1 MEPNDSSTRDC
12 STIYRFQFASI
23 AFLCSVYLPF
33 TFHSNIWSLYTQPFS
48 PVNCSLDK
56 SSFLSGST
64 ANVPTKLTPPL
75 FSKNQNRSGCC
86 PCRDFLNGN
95 VNDKRLWLLC
105 QSWIANKHELEE
117 RKATIIE
124 EWHLAC
130 GEENQRS
137 LLIGSISFLIAE
149 IIGVI
154 IIGILADQY
163 GRKLMLLMCL
173 YIPVIFGSLSAFT
186 TTYSLFLILR
196 WPVGFLNRGLLLL
209 GFVMVIESCEYK
221 HRAQIGCLL
230 LASIP
235 AFGIIIGVTYF
246 FLLDWRH
253 MQLLGSLITTLTL
266 CYPWLIPESRRWYVN
281 SHRISRVNKLLQLCS
296 NKQGPTLS
304 LNNKIGS
311 PAPTTMIYD
320 KPILSPNTLRVQAS
334 STSSLLIDQQLR
346 TITCCLFILWFLA
359 SFCYRC
365 VFFPILVSHPTIN
378 YVLMNATEF
387 FSFIIALLVAYKIG
401 RRAPLAV
408 LILISGL
415 SSVSLAISLLG
426 TGHMWLEI
434 TLSIVARVC
443 LRTCYCLLILFTT
456 ELYPT
461 SVRATGLAIGLA
473 SDIIARIVVEELLF
487 LTIDR
492 LLLLFISGG
501 ILCLSCCLILPLPET
516 ILYDI
521 PDSISDLQSMKC
533 SPGNDDENKISPQ
546 ATSHY
551 HMTESSPRKLP
562 RISESST
569 ITSDLNDISPL
580 NPKTIIKSQQQGD
593 GDEKSQT
600 IRFQPETIQ
609 LHSNTSTIKGLSNPC
624 YFSLVN
630 DTIDTYDIE
639 QQANN
644 RVVISIRGLQNNNN
658 NNEEEREVTKF

>member
-48 PVNCSLDK
+48 PVNCSLDR

-64 ANVPTKLTPPL
+64 ANIPTKLTPPL
-75 FSKNQNRSGCC
+75 FSKNQNRSECC

-209 GFVMVIESCEYK
+209 VFVMVIESCEYK

-334 STSSLLIDQQLR
+334 STSSLLIDRQLR
-346 TITCCLFILWFLA
+346 TITCCLCILWFLA

-365 VFFPILVSHPTIN
+365 VFFPVLVSHPTIN

-415 SSVSLAISLLG
+415 SSVSLAIALLG

-461 SVRATGLAIGLA
+461 SVR
-473 SDIIARIVVEELLF
+473 
-487 LTIDR
+487 
-492 LLLLFISGG
+492 
-501 ILCLSCCLILPLPET
+501 
-516 ILYDI
+516 
-521 PDSISDLQSMKC
+521 
-533 SPGNDDENKISPQ
+533 
-546 ATSHY
+546 
-551 HMTESSPRKLP
+551 
-562 RISESST
+562 
-569 ITSDLNDISPL
+569 
-580 NPKTIIKSQQQGD
+580 
-593 GDEKSQT
+593 
-600 IRFQPETIQ
+600 
-609 LHSNTSTIKGLSNPC
+609 
-624 YFSLVN
+624 
-630 DTIDTYDIE
+630 
-639 QQANN
+639 
-644 RVVISIRGLQNNNN
+644 
-658 NNEEEREVTKF
+658 